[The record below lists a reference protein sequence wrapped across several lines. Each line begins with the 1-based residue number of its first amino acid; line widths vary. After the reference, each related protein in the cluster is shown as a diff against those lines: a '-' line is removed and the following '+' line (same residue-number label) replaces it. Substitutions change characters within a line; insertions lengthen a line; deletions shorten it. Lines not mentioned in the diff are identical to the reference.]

1 MKQQERAV
9 SQRRSSF
16 SASSRSAGMLI
27 VARTMNDEILSLS
40 EGDGISMLCSEQ
52 RACPNS
58 RLDSEMGIYSTGES
72 KQNCVTTNDKREK
85 RTLHVSIRLVRDDRL
100 RCVGN
105 QWPRTKTVWSE
116 DNTGITTIAKAAMC
130 QKGNIVPLDEL
141 VDPPPQFVGAG
152 EAMYPSPESA
162 LRIPSPHANKA

>member
-1 MKQQERAV
+1 MQYHRIAYNVLRKFAPRMSKVAKKRSRLLLVVAFIEFEDAAAGAPCNQQERAV

-27 VARTMNDEILSLS
+27 VTRTINDEILSLS

-85 RTLHVSIRLVRDDRL
+85 RTLHVGIRLVRDDRL

-105 QWPRTKTVWSE
+105 Q
-116 DNTGITTIAKAAMC
+116 
-130 QKGNIVPLDEL
+130 
-141 VDPPPQFVGAG
+141 
-152 EAMYPSPESA
+152 
-162 LRIPSPHANKA
+162 